1 MPENVTLTSM
11 IKRVDVAV
19 EKVAKEAK
27 DGNLKG
33 GKIEEFGLKDDG
45 IGISKTTDNVKK
57 VNPEIL
63 TKVEELEKKI
73 TAGEIKVPA
82 TDKEY
87 KEYEASLKK

>member
-1 MPENVTLTSM
+1 M
-11 IKRVDVAV
+11 
-19 EKVAKEAK
+19 
-27 DGNLKG
+27 
-33 GKIEEFGLKDDG
+33 
-45 IGISKTTDNVKK
+45 KK

-87 KEYEASLKK
+87 KEYEASLKINREIAKVSS

>member
-33 GKIEEFGLKDDG
+33 E
-45 IGISKTTDNVKK
+45 N
-57 VNPEIL
+57 
-63 TKVEELEKKI
+63 
-73 TAGEIKVPA
+73 
-82 TDKEY
+82 
-87 KEYEASLKK
+87 

>member
-19 EKVAKEAK
+19 EKVAKEK

-45 IGISKTTDNVKK
+45 IGISKQ
-57 VNPEIL
+57 L
-63 TKVEELEKKI
+63 I
-73 TAGEIKVPA
+73 T
-82 TDKEY
+82 
-87 KEYEASLKK
+87 